1 MNHPAE
7 LSIRAYLN
15 GAVKGTSVMSDDIIE
30 NVIDDMRASLR
41 RQFSGKPRD
50 AFKLRPSSLGRPKCQ
65 LWFEKNKPETAE
77 AMPSNF
83 MINMILGDIVEAVFK
98 GILRASGVEFN
109 DSGQVKTT
117 IAEQEIS
124 GEYDL
129 TLNNKVDDIKSASA
143 WSYTNKFTDY
153 NKLNENDSFG
163 YVAQLAIYAK
173 GLGID
178 VGGWW
183 VVNKAN
189 GDFKYVSAE
198 SMDTDKE
205 IEKVEDT
212 INYLVN
218 DEPFQRCFEAV
229 PETYRGVPSGNT
241 VLPKECY
248 FCRYKNSCWESLKE
262 LPSKVSKAKEL
273 PVVEYITLST

>member
-109 DSGQVKTT
+109 DSGRVKTT

-163 YVAQLAIYAK
+163 
-173 GLGID
+173 
-178 VGGWW
+178 W

-241 VLPKECY
+241 VLPKECH

>member
-1 MNHPAE
+1 M
-7 LSIRAYLN
+7 
-15 GAVKGTSVMSDDIIE
+15 
-30 NVIDDMRASLR
+30 
-41 RQFSGKPRD
+41 
-50 AFKLRPSSLGRPKCQ
+50 RPSSLGRPKCQ

-109 DSGQVKTT
+109 DSGRVKTT

-241 VLPKECY
+241 VLPKECH